1 MNKELVEEK
10 KCLFIINSGVN
21 FKSVHEHVKSIQG
34 FYNGAGWYVEYKHK
48 EAVSQIC
55 EHAGVRAIDFPIL
68 SENFNSLR
76 RQHKASYYHEKSIKL
91 HFEITKL
98 REILRIP
105 QGTEIDDM
113 LNEDQRTVFESI
125 PEGKRLLDLAH
136 EYDVIQKRIKQAE
149 EEEKLSKLHLD
160 TSGVF
165 QYLLQPAS
173 EEQIRE
179 EIKNISPGMKV
190 GFNIGN
196 VELKIPGGAVS
207 IIAAPTSH
215 GKTTQLINFSL
226 GAINFPGQEDKSIY
240 FFSYEESRAA
250 ILSLFLN
257 TYIGEN
263 LSQNNRESIKG
274 FFRLGDMRYMSS
286 EGRPREIFLGKKNA
300 FFEDLIKPGRLN
312 IFYSEMTTH
321 ELVAAIYFL
330 KKNTNVG
337 MVCIDYM
344 QLLKLGLSS
353 FGGSRQ
359 EELKQVCLLLKDCA
373 IETGLPILLA
383 AQFNRQVT
391 CEADLSPIYIS
402 EAGDIERV
410 ANMIIGFWNRNF
422 DGFTRDGNKSKNGKV
437 ILKESTIYMEILKG
451 RETGSGHS
459 EVFDFD
465 GNSGKLKQRQKPNQT
480 QQNIIDDENAKPF
493 RRNQS
498 FSRGKK

>member
-1 MNKELVEEK
+1 MTKETIEEKEK
-10 KCLFIINSGVN
+10 KCLFIINRGAN
-21 FKSVHEHVKSIQG
+21 FKAVNEHVKSLNG
-34 FYNGAGWYVEYKHK
+34 FYNGVGWYVEVKHK
-48 EAVSQIC
+48 EAVSQIVQNASVYC
-55 EHAGVRAIDFPIL
+55 LEFPIL
-68 SENFNSLR
+68 AENFDTFKK
-76 RQHKASYYHEKSIKL
+76 QHKSSYYHERSIKL
-91 HFEITKL
+91 HFEILKL
-98 REILRIP
+98 REILQIP
-105 QGTEIDDM
+105 QGSE
-113 LNEDQRTVFESI
+113 LNDILSEDQRTAFEGIS
-125 PEGKRLLDLAH
+125 EGRKLLELAH

-160 TSGVF
+160 TSGAF

-173 EEQIRE
+173 EEQICE
-179 EIKNISPGMKV
+179 EIKNTSPGISV
-190 GFNIGN
+190 GFNIGDI
-196 VELKIPGGAVS
+196 ELKIPGGAVS

-257 TYIGEN
+257 TYIGEP

-300 FFEDLIKPGRLN
+300 FFEDLIKPSRLN

-321 ELVAAIYFL
+321 ELVAAIRFL

-422 DGFTRDGNKSKNGKV
+422 DGFTKEGNKSKNGKV
-437 ILKESTIYMEILKG
+437 IPKEPTIYMEILKG

-465 GNSGKLKQRQKPNQT
+465 GNSGKLKQKQKRSSLGTNKYGEE
-480 QQNIIDDENAKPF
+480 IIADKNTLLA
-493 RRNQS
+493 
-498 FSRGKK
+498 